1 MSASS
6 ISDGGVGDLGRLH
19 ELHDLRGRAGLGFGA
34 KLVEFAPDTIASE
47 RLLGGPLSQAP

>member
-47 RLLGGPLSQAP
+47 RLLGGPLLP